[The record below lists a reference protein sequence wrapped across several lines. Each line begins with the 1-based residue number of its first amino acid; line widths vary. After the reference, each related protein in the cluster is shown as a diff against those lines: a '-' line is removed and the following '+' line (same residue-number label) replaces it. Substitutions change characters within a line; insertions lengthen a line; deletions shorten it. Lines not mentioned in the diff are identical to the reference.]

1 MGTDEQQQDLRP
13 LPKREECKHHETHPA
28 RIDLCALLYP
38 VSAGACSHR
47 QFLSYKE
54 QLAAIEADRANWT
67 IKLKHADIRKLRQLV
82 ERAKMRVDS
91 DALSQAVK
99 MLGLEVEI
107 KHSWGNNTRC

>member
-1 MGTDEQQQDLRP
+1 MR
-13 LPKREECKHHETHPA
+13 
-28 RIDLCALLYP
+28 RIQLALICAALLYP
-38 VSAGACSHR
+38 VSAVACSHR

-54 QLAAIEADRANWT
+54 QFAAIEADRANWT

-107 KHSWGNNTRC
+107 KHSGGKQHSLLAL